1 MAKLIKAFG
10 LDYGSLDFIVDKNG
24 KLMFLEVN
32 LTGDWAFI
40 EDTLGLPIT
49 ETISKLIVER
59 ETTSYSSY

>member
-40 EDTLGLPIT
+40 EDILGLPIT
-49 ETISKLIVER
+49 ETISKLIVEK